1 MLFRSAPLPPISRL
15 EDRAQTRRCVRLRK
29 ALRMCFAEVLRGYDQ
44 TRDVVQGFSE
54 QLDLEKYYDIYDIS
68 DLDMVDARQG
78 LADLD
83 AEDAESLRTLKIS
96 AARFHIVRKMFLCSL
111 LALDANG
118 DSNDLLRWTTTV
130 EALRTLNTAT
140 ASSCERLKTIL
151 SEQESEWSSIM

>member
-1 MLFRSAPLPPISRL
+1 
-15 EDRAQTRRCVRLRK
+15 
-29 ALRMCFAEVLRGYDQ
+29 MCFSEVLRGYEQ

-78 LADLD
+78 LAELD

-118 DSNDLLRWTTTV
+118 DNNDLLRWTTTV

-140 ASSCERLKTIL
+140 ASSCERLKNIL
-151 SEQESEWSSIM
+151 SEQESEQHPSMCLGTTR